1 MKKSLIIFLTFL
13 LSTSNL
19 YAKYNG
25 ANGGFY
31 SGVDAA
37 KNNEKIGQ
45 IDNSVVAKT
54 EDDHYYGYKFSGA
67 GFFLSPEVFSE
78 KANQTLTTQST
89 SSTSN
94 ATSNSKKTTDT
105 TATTNTNY
113 GLKANIGYDFNR
125 HFSGFVTYDVAKFS
139 YNAGQSAVVTGANSN
154 LNNSTIGIG
163 SQINF
168 SDSFGVKILYNQQQF
183 GSRSVSGG
191 KVTSDVIKFGTVYSF

>member
-13 LSTSNL
+13 LSTGNL

-37 KNNEKIGQ
+37 KNDEKIGQ

-89 SSTSN
+89 TSSSN
-94 ATSNSKKTTDT
+94 IASNSKKTTNT
-105 TATTNTNY
+105 TAATNTNY

-139 YNAGQSAVVTGANSN
+139 YNARQSAVTTGANSN